1 MIDGFQDVLIHFS
14 NLIII
19 FFKKCVI
26 SMMIVYSKRIRIFRS
41 ILYLVTVSPYKVH
54 KYKRFL

>member
-19 FFKKCVI
+19 FFEKCVI